1 MEKAV
6 REEIVALLTK
16 ERQVRKIRQAMWALD
31 GIMGPDELRIPRMF
45 VSEMTNEIAQSPI
58 FIAAREVHLDKLSRS
73 ES

>member
-1 MEKAV
+1 
-6 REEIVALLTK
+6 
-16 ERQVRKIRQAMWALD
+16 MWALD